1 MAAPNAKKR
10 RPSEEVHRLILEAAR
25 ALFAAKGFE
34 GTSTREVAELAGVY
48 EPMVYRR
55 FGSKAELFEAAVL
68 APFNDVVSDYLAA
81 WESQVEAPATVE
93 ELTRQFVEPLYD
105 LLNEHRGLV
114 LALISAGIGA
124 NGGPADASIP
134 GLPELI
140 ERLEPQIEIEAARRP
155 LPGLDVPATLR
166 VSIGMVIGMAIL
178 DRWLHD
184 ADYELSRERIV
195 DEMVRYSLYG
205 VGGRPSPDASSVAG
219 TAADLERIRAVLDR
233 VADAER
239 RAIRAEL
246 ELAHR
251 NRSVVRG
258 PASADSDPVPTGA
271 VEVGTQSRST
281 KTSV

>member
-25 ALFAAKGFE
+25 ALFAAKGYE
-34 GTSTREVAELAGVY
+34 GTSTREVAEVAGVY

-68 APFNDVVSDYLAA
+68 APFNEVVSDYLAA

-93 ELTRQFVEPLYD
+93 ALTRQFVEPLYD

-114 LALISAGIGA
+114 LALISADIGA
-124 NGGPADASIP
+124 SDGPADANIP
-134 GLPELI
+134 GLRELI
-140 ERLEPQIEIEAARRP
+140 ERLEPQIEIEAVRRP

-166 VSIGMVIGMAIL
+166 VSVGMVIGMAIL
-178 DRWLHD
+178 DHWLRD

-195 DEMVRYSLYG
+195 DEMVRYCLYG
-205 VGGRPSPDASSVAG
+205 VGGLPSPDASSGAG
-219 TAADLERIRAVLDR
+219 IAADFDERIRAVLDR

-251 NRSVVRG
+251 KGRSVVRG
-258 PASADSDPVPTGA
+258 V
-271 VEVGTQSRST
+271 
-281 KTSV
+281 